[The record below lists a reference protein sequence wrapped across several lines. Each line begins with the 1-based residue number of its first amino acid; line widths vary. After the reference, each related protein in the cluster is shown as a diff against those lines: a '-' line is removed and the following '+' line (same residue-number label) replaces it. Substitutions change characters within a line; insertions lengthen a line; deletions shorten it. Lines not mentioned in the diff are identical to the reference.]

1 MPTKIEDVAQRAGVS
16 TATVSR
22 VLSGKPY
29 VSEDLKVRV
38 LTAAQELDYRP
49 SRVARSLREQ
59 RSRIIGLIISDI
71 QNPFFTSIVRAVEDG
86 AHASGHAV
94 FLCNTDEDEAKETL
108 YIDLMLAEHVAGVI
122 LSSTTG
128 RNPAYNHLIHAG
140 IPAVAIDRRVYN
152 VPLDTVLVDNIGA
165 TRRAVEHL
173 IAQGHRRIGAIVG
186 HLSSSTGEE
195 RLRGYTDALM
205 AHKIPVSDALIRIGT
220 PRAPVGYLAMSELL
234 ALPAPPDRGLHGQ
247 QPADGRRLARALR
260 RRAARAGRFCRGRLR
275 RHGMGDLHSA
285 RADDGGAANL
295 RDRAHRGRAA
305 PATHRR
311 PTPPAAGDHP
321 PCAGHRPPRTA
332 PRCRAY
338 RSLMWRAGHGSA

>member
-38 LTAAQELDYRP
+38 LSAAQELDYRP

-71 QNPFFTSIVRAVEDG
+71 QNPFFTAIVRAVEDG

-186 HLSSSTGEE
+186 HLTSSTGEE

-220 PRAPVGYLAMSELL
+220 PRAPVGYLAMNELL
-234 ALPAPPDRGLHGQ
+234 ALPAPPTAVFTGNNLLTAGALRALFDVGLRVPEDFAVAAFDDMEWAIFI
-247 QPADGRRLARALR
+247 QPALTMVAQPTYEIGRIAVELLQQRI
-260 RRAARAGRFCRGRLR
+260 
-275 RHGMGDLHSA
+275 
-285 RADDGGAANL
+285 DD
-295 RDRAHRGRAA
+295 
-305 PATHRR
+305 PRR
-311 PTPPAAGDHP
+311 PPQEIILPAQIIARHAPLPAAVPIG
-321 PCAGHRPPRTA
+321 A
-332 PRCRAY
+332 
-338 RSLMWRAGHGSA
+338 

>member
-71 QNPFFTSIVRAVEDG
+71 QNPFFTAIVRAVEDG

-128 RNPAYNHLIHAG
+128 RNPAYNHLIQAG

-152 VPLDTVLVDNIGA
+152 VPFDTVLVDNIGA

-173 IAQGHRRIGAIVG
+173 IAQGHRRIAAIVG
-186 HLSSSTGEE
+186 HLTSSTGEE
-195 RLRGYTDALM
+195 RLRGYTDALI

-220 PRAPVGYLAMSELL
+220 PRAPVGYAAMNELL
-234 ALPAPPDRGLHGQ
+234 ALSDPPTAVFTGNNLLTAGALRALFDVGLRVPEDFAVAAFDDMEWAIFI
-247 QPADGRRLARALR
+247 QPALTMVAQPTYEIGRIAVELLQQRI
-260 RRAARAGRFCRGRLR
+260 
-275 RHGMGDLHSA
+275 
-285 RADDGGAANL
+285 DD
-295 RDRAHRGRAA
+295 
-305 PATHRR
+305 PRR
-311 PTPPAAGDHP
+311 PPQEIILPAQVIARHAP
-321 PCAGHRPPRTA
+321 LPTA
-332 PRCRAY
+332 LPIGA
-338 RSLMWRAGHGSA
+338 

>member
-38 LTAAQELDYRP
+38 LSAAQELDYRP

-71 QNPFFTSIVRAVEDG
+71 QNPFFTAIVRAVEDG

-128 RNPAYNHLIHAG
+128 RNPAYNHLLQAG

-173 IAQGHRRIGAIVG
+173 IDQGHRRIGAIVG
-186 HLSSSTGEE
+186 HLTSSTGEE

-220 PRAPVGYLAMSELL
+220 PRAPVGYAAMNELL
-234 ALPAPPDRGLHGQ
+234 ALPDPPTAVFTGNNLLTAGALRALFDVGLRVPEEFAVAAFDDMEWAIFI
-247 QPADGRRLARALR
+247 QPALTMVAQPTYEIGRIAVGLLQQRI
-260 RRAARAGRFCRGRLR
+260 
-275 RHGMGDLHSA
+275 
-285 RADDGGAANL
+285 DD
-295 RDRAHRGRAA
+295 
-305 PATHRR
+305 PRR
-311 PTPPAAGDHP
+311 PPQEIILPAQVIARHAPLPAAVPIG
-321 PCAGHRPPRTA
+321 A
-332 PRCRAY
+332 
-338 RSLMWRAGHGSA
+338 

>member
-1 MPTKIEDVAQRAGVS
+1 MPTKIEDVAKHAGVS

-29 VSEDLKVRV
+29 VSEDLRARV
-38 LTAAQELDYRP
+38 LSAAQELDYRP

-186 HLSSSTGEE
+186 HLNSSTGEE

-234 ALPAPPDRGLHGQ
+234 ALPAPPTAVFTGNNLLTAGALRALFDVGLRVPEDFAVAAFDDMEWAIFI
-247 QPADGRRLARALR
+247 QPALTMVAQPTYEIGRIAVGLLQQRI
-260 RRAARAGRFCRGRLR
+260 
-275 RHGMGDLHSA
+275 
-285 RADDGGAANL
+285 DD
-295 RDRAHRGRAA
+295 
-305 PATHRR
+305 PRR
-311 PTPPAAGDHP
+311 PPQEIILPAQIIARHAPLPAAVPIG
-321 PCAGHRPPRTA
+321 A
-332 PRCRAY
+332 
-338 RSLMWRAGHGSA
+338 